1 MGAMLLEDLAAETA
15 ALADRAPS
23 RAFLGLAGAPG
34 AGKSALAR
42 YLVDEVRAELGP
54 DTAAY
59 LPMDGFHL
67 SNAQLDRLGRRDR
80 KGAPDTFD
88 VHGYLALLRRLHA
101 VADAP
106 VYAPDFD
113 RAADE
118 PIAARLAVEP
128 GVRLIV
134 TEGNYLAEDA
144 PLWREV
150 RALLTDLWY
159 VEADDETR
167 EARLVERQLTGG
179 RSLDEARAWVRR
191 SDRANGELVK
201 ATRRN
206 CSRVVR
212 LGDAEPLRRKAAGP
226 GGRRPSEG
234 TAGGPVADS
243 WRDGA

>member
-1 MGAMLLEDLAAETA
+1 MLEDLAAEAA
-15 ALADRAPS
+15 ALADRAPA

-42 YLVDEVRAELGP
+42 YLVDAARAKLGP
-54 DTAAY
+54 PGAAY

-67 SNAQLDRLGRRDR
+67 SNLQLDRLGLRDR

-88 VHGYLALLRRLHA
+88 VRGYLALLRRLHA
-101 VADAP
+101 AADAP

-118 PIAARLAVEP
+118 PIAARLVVEP

-134 TEGNYLAEDA
+134 TEGNYLADDA

-167 EARLVERQLTGG
+167 EARLVERQRAGG
-179 RSLDEARAWVRR
+179 RSFEDARAWVRR
-191 SDRANGELVK
+191 SDRANGEIAK
-201 ATRRN
+201 AARGN
-206 CSRVVR
+206 CSRIVR
-212 LGDAEPLRRKAAGP
+212 VGDAERLRRC
-226 GGRRPSEG
+226 
-234 TAGGPVADS
+234 D
-243 WRDGA
+243 